1 MSAELFLKNAAAF
14 FLVLMRVLALM
25 SVAPVF
31 GDRSIPFRVRVLQ
44 AIVLAGMIFPF
55 VRVPEVKATSVVQ
68 VIVLAGAEVLAGLLM
83 GYAAL
88 FVFYTV
94 QFAGDIMSYQTGFTS
109 VLSIDPSTLETVTIL
124 ARVQSTLALVL
135 YVLLDGHHF
144 LLQAVAFSFD
154 QAPLLTAG
162 FPTGLLDLFMKM
174 AGASIAA
181 ALQIAAPV
189 LVATSLVN
197 LALAI
202 LSRTMPQ
209 LNILAVS
216 FPLVIGVGIIVFSE
230 MLPPLARIFQQLMK
244 NAERDVMAVLRLL
257 AS

>member
-1 MSAELFLKNAAAF
+1 MNAELFLKNATAF

-31 GDRSIPFRVRVLQ
+31 SDRSIPFRLRVLH
-44 AIVLAGMIFPF
+44 AIVMAGMIFPF
-55 VRVPEVKATSVVQ
+55 VRIPEVKATSVVQ
-68 VIVLAGAEVLAGLLM
+68 VVVLGGAEVLVGLLM
-83 GYAAL
+83 GYAAG
-88 FVFYTV
+88 FIFYTV

-109 VLSIDPSTLETVTIL
+109 VLSVDPSTLETVTIL
-124 ARVQSTLALVL
+124 ARLQSTLALIL
-135 YVLLDGHHF
+135 YVLLDGHHY
-144 LLQAVAFSFD
+144 LLRAVVFSFD
-154 QAPLLTAG
+154 QAPLLNAG
-162 FPTGLLDLFMKM
+162 FPAGLLDLFTKM

-216 FPLVIGVGIIVFSE
+216 FPLVIGVGMIVFAE
-230 MLPPLARIFQQLMK
+230 MLPPLARIFQQLMN
-244 NAERDVMAVLRLL
+244 NAERDVMAVIRLVGG
-257 AS
+257 